1 MQLPTR
7 DYLSFTGANG
17 RTVAPFGTDVG
28 KVDYPRGMCESTT
41 TPGKIVVC
49 DLANKRIQEMPL
61 DGSGA
66 PHCRVLVQF
75 SDGTQ
80 PYTITLCGD
89 GTTDY
94 IITDWYQ
101 HRVLRISGV
110 DGHPIWTAGSTL
122 GDGPHQ
128 FKSPYDVK
136 MLLDGRVVV
145 ADCENHRLQVLDA
158 ATRTCLQQ
166 LG

>member
-1 MQLPTR
+1 
-7 DYLSFTGANG
+7 
-17 RTVAPFGTDVG
+17 
-28 KVDYPRGMCESTT
+28 MCESTT

-49 DLANKRIQEMPL
+49 DWGNKRIQEMPL

-75 SDGTQ
+75 TDGIQ
-80 PYTITLCGD
+80 PFAITPCGD

-94 IITDWYQ
+94 IITDCAHHQQ

-110 DGHPIWTAGSTL
+110 DGHRIWTAGVYGS
-122 GDGPHQ
+122 GPQQ
-128 FKSPYDVK
+128 FDFPYDVK
-136 MLLDGRVVV
+136 MLLDGRVIV
-145 ADCENHRLQVLDA
+145 ADFYNHRLQVLDA
-158 ATRTCLQQ
+158 ATGAFLQP